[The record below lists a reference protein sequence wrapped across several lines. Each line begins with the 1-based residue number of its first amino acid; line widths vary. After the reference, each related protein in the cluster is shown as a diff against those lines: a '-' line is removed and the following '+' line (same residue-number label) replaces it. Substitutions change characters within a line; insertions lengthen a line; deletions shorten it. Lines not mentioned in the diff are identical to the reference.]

1 MGSEKNKYKEK
12 TNNLPK
18 VTDTHFFHMVV
29 LSTTDHGK

>member
-1 MGSEKNKYKEK
+1 MGSEKYKYKEK

-18 VTDTHFFHMVV
+18 VTDTFFHKVV